1 MEKLEFIL
9 NYLKKK
15 DYNFFHFK
23 DNKTKEI
30 IVIKTNIPDIIL
42 NISFIRKS
50 EDIIIFKNAN
60 YIKGNYTSLNTYYF
74 NKVTDVS
81 NYDICTYIGKNVIQ
95 IKDDNILIL
104 EGAEI

>member
-9 NYLKKK
+9 NYLKEK

-74 NKVTDVS
+74 NLVNDIS
-81 NYDICTYIGKNVIQ
+81 NYYCCTYIGENNISIKNE
-95 IKDDNILIL
+95 DILIL
-104 EGAEI
+104 EKGET

>member
-1 MEKLEFIL
+1 MEKLEFML
-9 NYLKKK
+9 NYLEEK

-30 IVIKTNIPDIIL
+30 IVIKTDLPDIVL
-42 NISFIRKS
+42 GISFLRK
-50 EDIIIFKNAN
+50 DKDTILFKSAN
-60 YIKGNYTSLNTYYF
+60 YIRGNYTSLNTYYF